1 MLMTLQG
8 VSEALF
14 LESKDIKLVQR
25 CGTKV
30 WYKARNHDFVTY

>member
-25 CGTKV
+25 CGTKPEIM
-30 WYKARNHDFVTY
+30 TL